1 VTAPALGAPSRTGT
15 VADLVGRTPLLRLG
29 AIAPDLPAGI
39 EVHAKAEHLNPGGS
53 VKDRAALAMIRAAE
67 ASGALTPDVRIADAT
82 SGNTGIALAML
93 ASALGY
99 GVTLALPANANEA
112 RRRTLEAL
120 GAELILTDP
129 MEGSDGAINAIRAL
143 VAASPERFCYLDQYS
158 NPANPRAHET
168 GTAPE
173 IWEQTAGRVTHFVA
187 ALGTTGT
194 FTGTT
199 RGLRAHSAAIECIA
213 LQPDGPYHA
222 LDGVKHLPTAE
233 HVPSIYDPALADR
246 VVTVGSEIA
255 LDTMHEL
262 ARVEGLLVGPSAA
275 ANVTAAIAVARELA
289 SSGVDEAIVVTIIC
303 DGAAKYLSEPIW
315 TRA

>member
-1 VTAPALGAPSRTGT
+1 
-15 VADLVGRTPLLRLG
+15 VADLVGHTPLIRLG
-29 AIAPDLPAGI
+29 AIVADLPSGI
-39 EVHAKAEHLNPGGS
+39 EVHAKGEHLNPGGS

-93 ASALGY
+93 GAALGY

-129 MEGSDGAINAIRAL
+129 MDGSDGAIDAIRAL
-143 VAASPERFCYLDQYS
+143 VAATPERYCYLDQYS
-158 NPANPRAHET
+158 NPANPLAHET
-168 GTAPE
+168 GTAVE

-199 RGLRAHSAAIECIA
+199 RGLRARNMAIECVAI
-213 LQPDGPYHA
+213 QPDGPYHA
-222 LDGVKHLPTAE
+222 LDGVKHLATAE
-233 HVPSIYDPALADR
+233 HVPSIYDASLADR
-246 VVTVGSEIA
+246 VVTVTSEAA
-255 LDTMHEL
+255 LDVMHEL

-275 ANVTAAIAVARELA
+275 ANVAAAIDAARALA
-289 SSGVDEAIVVTIIC
+289 ASGIDEATVVTVIC
-303 DGAAKYLSEPIW
+303 DGASKYLAEPIW
-315 TRA
+315 QRS

>member
-1 VTAPALGAPSRTGT
+1 
-15 VADLVGRTPLLRLG
+15 VADLVGHTPLIRLG
-29 AIAPDLPAGI
+29 AIVADLPSGI
-39 EVHAKAEHLNPGGS
+39 EVHAKGEHLNPGGS

-93 ASALGY
+93 GAALGY

-129 MEGSDGAINAIRAL
+129 MDGSDGAIDAIRAL
-143 VAASPERFCYLDQYS
+143 VAATPERYCYLDQYS
-158 NPANPRAHET
+158 NPANPLAHET
-168 GTAPE
+168 GTAVE

-199 RGLRAHSAAIECIA
+199 RGLRARNMAIECVAI
-213 LQPDGPYHA
+213 QPDGPYHA
-222 LDGVKHLPTAE
+222 LDGVKHLATAE
-233 HVPSIYDPALADR
+233 HVPSIYDASLADR
-246 VVTVGSEIA
+246 VVTVTSEAA
-255 LDTMHEL
+255 LDVMHEL

-275 ANVTAAIAVARELA
+275 ANVAAAIDAARALA
-289 SSGVDEAIVVTIIC
+289 ASGIDEATVVTVIC
-303 DGAAKYLSEPIW
+303 DGAAKYLAEPIW
-315 TRA
+315 QRS